1 MVIAASFE
9 EVVDPQV
16 AGEWDFH
23 GAFDGLRTQSL
34 PVVDV
39 QTQNDHTVIH

>member
-1 MVIAASFE
+1 MVIGASFE

-23 GAFDGLRTQSL
+23 GAIDGLRTQSL

-39 QTQNDHTVIH
+39 QNDHTAIH